1 MSLKALEIA
10 LEAGQDLMRR
20 LDALRAALEA
30 GQDDVALDM
39 AREITG
45 AKRPAVSKKAVRR
58 EIEKSNGDITDQY
71 LRDDDDRLLRC
82 NDAVKLLANMPK
94 TTFYRNIQRG
104 IIPKPR
110 YMGKTPVWRLGDLRN
125 VYNQLPCNPANDE
138 R

>member
-20 LDALRAALEA
+20 LDALKVALEA
-30 GQDDVALDM
+30 GQDGVALKL

-45 AKRPAVSKKAVRR
+45 AKRPTLNKKTVRR
-58 EIEKSNGDITDQY
+58 EVESGNGDVADRH
-71 LRDDDDRLLRC
+71 LHNDDDRLLRC

-104 IIPKPR
+104 VIPKPR
-110 YMGKTPVWRLGDLRN
+110 YIGKTPVWRLGDLRN
-125 VYNQLPCNPANDE
+125 VYSQLPFKLANDE
-138 R
+138 Y